1 MKTKNQQDII
11 EVTLAWLIFAVTL
24 FLGSLLLI
32 PFIQGKVVIQEQS
45 EIFTASLL
53 FLVDSLVFFPPLGSS
68 KVLKY
73 LLIGLNLVIFS

>member
-11 EVTLAWLIFAVTL
+11 EVTQAWLIFAVTL

-53 FLVDSLVFFPPLGSS
+53 FLVDSLVFFPPFKSPKL
-68 KVLKY
+68 LKY
-73 LLIGLNLVIFS
+73 ILIGLNFVMFS